1 MKFNIRQII
10 FALTL
15 LIAKSAQSQDCSEG
29 SASSV
34 KHHKIYLYFPTADD
48 ATFPNYGAALGNP
61 TSPLRRFDVADL
73 EAGIGTTDALIGS
86 ILGVVQQ
93 DYCEFDVQVVSTKTK
108 PAPPASEAQW
118 NIVGIG
124 SDNCTSTNGLFGL
137 ASVVGSNI
145 DLNNLM
151 PQDFARVWGGTYQSQ
166 YGTGGS
172 FPPLVL
178 SGASSTLNRWS
189 NAIGGTAS
197 HEAGHNFGLQHSTTV
212 RPGEDAM
219 NLHLMPAGP
228 NIDGAHRVGPRHFS
242 DEDYEILGH
251 NIGLNTFT
259 LTNWD
264 FMNPNAQDAHSFVL
278 TILTHAASLSFSR
291 VYTGNRSPWQNPTIT
306 ASGTASFQGGT
317 FNKFLITFSDPKSWN
332 GGSNGIVPGGAP
344 FHVGASF
351 NEPDLFIVSEARLRN
366 ASGTNLGLHPR
377 VPSFDAGSADLA
389 TGDFLFK
396 MINGDAAAGAL
407 QIANV
412 EVFYLPRMASLQS
425 MISGDTLRDNQGF
438 PMRIRNRSDNF
449 AFERNMMIKDNG
461 SFRLAKYSDPRTLD
475 VTYND
480 DGCKP
485 GFVRTAQGGG
495 ADALFGTVNYC
506 AHGTALSLFPATYVY
521 MIVTVVDPNATYFD
535 KAQNKMVTGP
545 LTSKVF
551 YQFAGK
557 VPDFNKNGVDDI
569 VDIRRKNSIDK
580 NNNGIP
586 DDGEKGTPNP
596 SPSNTGWPSWLW
608 ILLAALLLF
617 IIIFII
623 AKKK

>member
-1 MKFNIRQII
+1 MKFNIKPLI
-10 FALTL
+10 FALVLFITNG
-15 LIAKSAQSQDCSEG
+15 AHSQNCSEG
-29 SASSV
+29 SATSV

-48 ATFPNYGAALGNP
+48 ATFPNYGAALGDP
-61 TSPLRRFDVADL
+61 TSPLKKFDVADL
-73 EAGIGTTDALIGS
+73 DAGVGTTDNLIGS
-86 ILGVVQQ
+86 ILGIVQE

-124 SDNCTSTNGLFGL
+124 SDNCTSSNGLFGL
-137 ASVVGSNI
+137 ASPVGSNV
-145 DLNNLM
+145 DLNNLA
-151 PQDFARVWGGTYQSQ
+151 PKDFARVWGGTYQSLF
-166 YGTGGS
+166 GTGGS

-178 SGASSTLNRWS
+178 AGANSTLARWS

-197 HEAGHNFGLQHSTTV
+197 HEAGHNFGLQHSTTL

-219 NLHLMPAGP
+219 PNHLMPAGS
-228 NIDGAHRVGPRHFS
+228 NIDGAHRVGARHFS

-264 FMNPNAQDAHSFVL
+264 FINPNAQEAHSFVL

-291 VYTGNRSPWQNPTIT
+291 VYSGDRSPWANPTIT
-306 ASGTASFQGGT
+306 ASGTASFQGDT
-317 FNKFLITFSDPKSWN
+317 YNKFLLTFSDPKAWN

-366 ASGTNLGLHPR
+366 AGGTNLGLHPR
-377 VPSFDAGSADLA
+377 VPSFDAGTADLA
-389 TGDFLFK
+389 TGDFIFK

-412 EVFYLPRMASLQS
+412 QVFYLPRMASLQT
-425 MISGDTLRDNQGF
+425 MISGDTLRDQQGY
-438 PMRIRNRSDNF
+438 PVRLRNASDNF
-449 AFERNMMIKDNG
+449 SFERNMMIKESG
-461 SFRLAKYSDPRTLD
+461 SFRLAKYNDPRTVD
-475 VTYND
+475 ITYND
-480 DGCKP
+480 NGCKP

-495 ADALFGTVNYC
+495 DAMFGTVNYC
-506 AHGTALSLFPATYVY
+506 AHGTALSLFPSTYVY
-521 MIVTVVDPNATYFD
+521 MIITVVEPNATYFD
-535 KAQNKMVTGP
+535 RAQNKMVTGP

-557 VPDFNKNGVDDI
+557 VPDFNKNGVDDL
-569 VDIRRKNSIDK
+569 VDIRTKKSVDK

-586 DDGEKGTPNP
+586 DEGEKNTPN
-596 SPSNTGWPSWLW
+596 SSGSRPSWLW
-608 ILLAALLLF
+608 ILLIALLLF

-623 AKKK
+623 AKKKK